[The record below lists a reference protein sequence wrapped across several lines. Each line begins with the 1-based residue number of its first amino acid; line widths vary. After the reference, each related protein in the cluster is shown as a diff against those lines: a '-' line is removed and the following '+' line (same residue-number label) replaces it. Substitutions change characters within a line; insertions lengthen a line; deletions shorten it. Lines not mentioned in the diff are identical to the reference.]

1 MSGDI
6 DLVGPT
12 LPAPRSAKQKTM
24 FITLAGI
31 LAVVGTLAGGYYFA
45 MRPVTLQIAVG
56 PTNSDDVKLVQALTQ
71 AFSHAHGQV
80 HLRPMQTDGAAAS
93 AQALAEGK
101 ADLAI
106 IRGDLDVPK
115 NAQAVATLRKNVAV
129 LWVPPAA
136 KGKGKKAGSKITKI
150 AQLSGHRIGVVGR
163 TPANVNLL
171 KVILQQYGVDPNKVD
186 VVQFPAGESADAI
199 RSQKADAYL
208 AAGPVNSKITADAI
222 AASTRDGGTPTFLA
236 IDSAEAIAQNHPMYE
251 SSEIPA
257 GAFGGSPGRPDE
269 EVKTISFAHHIVARK
284 GLSESTVAAFT
295 RQLFAIRQTVM
306 AEFPL
311 AAKIETPDTD
321 KDAVIPVHP
330 GAAAYVDGEEKTFL
344 DRYSDFI
351 WWGLM
356 GLSAMGSAGAWFAGY
371 LKKDERSNNSS
382 LRERLLD
389 MLAAARHCDST
400 EELDQMQT
408 EADDILRETL
418 QCFEHGAIE
427 EGALTAF
434 NIALEQFHNAVADRK
449 ALLMSL
455 PQNLQRANVALR
467 AGASRS
473 RSRSPRSST
482 PIATAATPRY
492 PTPDARPAAMG
503 NRSCAAR

>member
-1 MSGDI
+1 MTD
-6 DLVGPT
+6 GPD
-12 LPAPRSAKQKTM
+12 PAQPIAAPPSPRSAKRRAT
-24 FITLAGI
+24 FVLLAGV
-31 LAVVGTLAGGYYFA
+31 LAIVGVLAAGCYFA
-45 MRPVTLQIAVG
+45 MRPVTLRIAVG
-56 PTNSDDVKLVQALTQ
+56 PPNSDDIKVVQALAQ
-71 AFSHAHGQV
+71 ALNNQQHGLV
-80 HLRPMQTDGAAAS
+80 RLRPVQTDGAAAS
-93 AQALAEGK
+93 ATLLGDGK

-106 IRGDLDVPK
+106 IRGDLEVPK
-115 NAQAVATLRKNVAV
+115 NAQAVATLRKNVVV

-136 KGKGKKAGSKITKI
+136 KAKGKKASPKITKI
-150 AQLSGHRIGVVGR
+150 PQLAGHRIGVVGR
-163 TPANVNLL
+163 TQANVNLL
-171 KVILQQYGVDPNKVD
+171 KVILQQYGVDPGKVEI
-186 VVQFPAGESADAI
+186 VQFPAAEAADAI

-208 AAGPVNSKITADAI
+208 AAGPVNSKITAEAI

-251 SSEIPA
+251 ASEIPA
-257 GAFGGSPGRPDE
+257 GAFGGAPARPDD
-269 EVKTISFAHHIVARK
+269 EVKTISFTHHIVARK
-284 GLSESTVAAFT
+284 GLSDSTVAAVT
-295 RQLFAIRQTVM
+295 RQLFAIRQAVM

-321 KDAVIPVHP
+321 KDAAIPVHP
-330 GAAAYVDGEEKTFL
+330 GAAAFVDGEEKTFL

-389 MLAAARHCDST
+389 MLGAARRSDSI

-408 EADDILRETL
+408 EADGILRDTL
-418 QCFEHGAIE
+418 HCFEHGAIE

-449 ALLMSL
+449 ALLMSM
-455 PQNLQRANVALR
+455 PQNLQRTGSQLR
-467 AGASRS
+467 AAG
-473 RSRSPRSST
+473 T
-482 PIATAATPRY
+482 L
-492 PTPDARPAAMG
+492 
-503 NRSCAAR
+503 

>member
-1 MSGDI
+1 MKLSIKRLFARSMTGGF

-12 LPAPRSAKQKTM
+12 QPPSPRSVRQKKM
-24 FITLAGI
+24 FVTLAGI
-31 LAVVGTLAGGYYFA
+31 LAIVGALAAGYYFA
-45 MRPVTLQIAVG
+45 MRPVTLRIAVG
-56 PTNSDDVKLVQALTQ
+56 PANSDDIKVVQALAQ
-71 AFSHAHGQV
+71 AFNQAHGHV
-80 HLRPMQTDGAAAS
+80 RLRPMPTDGAAAS
-93 AQALAEGK
+93 AQALADGRAE
-101 ADLAI
+101 LAI

-129 LWVPPAA
+129 LWVAPAA
-136 KGKGKKAGSKITKI
+136 KGKGKKAAAKITKI
-150 AQLSGHRIGVVGR
+150 RQLSGRRIGVVGR
-163 TPANVNLL
+163 TQANVDLL
-171 KVILQQYGVDPNKVD
+171 KVILQQYGVDPGKVD
-186 VVQFPAGESADAI
+186 IVQFPAGEAAEAI
-199 RSQKADAYL
+199 RSEKVDAYL

-222 AASTRDGGTPTFLA
+222 AASVRDGGTPTFLA
-236 IDSAEAIAQNHPMYE
+236 IDLAEAIAQNHPMYE
-251 SSEIPA
+251 AAEIPA

-269 EVKTISFAHHIVARK
+269 EVKTISFAHHVVARK

-295 RQLFAIRQTVM
+295 RQLFGIRQSLMT
-306 AEFPL
+306 AFPL

-356 GLSAMGSAGAWFAGY
+356 ALSAMGSAGAWFAGY

-389 MLAAARHCDST
+389 MLATARRSDST
-400 EELDQMQT
+400 EELDQMQA
-408 EADDILRETL
+408 EADDILRNTL
-418 QCFEHGAIE
+418 HCFEHGSIE

-449 ALLMSL
+449 ALLMSM
-455 PQNLQRANVALR
+455 PQNLQRTGSQLR
-467 AGASRS
+467 A
-473 RSRSPRSST
+473 
-482 PIATAATPRY
+482 AATL
-492 PTPDARPAAMG
+492 
-503 NRSCAAR
+503 